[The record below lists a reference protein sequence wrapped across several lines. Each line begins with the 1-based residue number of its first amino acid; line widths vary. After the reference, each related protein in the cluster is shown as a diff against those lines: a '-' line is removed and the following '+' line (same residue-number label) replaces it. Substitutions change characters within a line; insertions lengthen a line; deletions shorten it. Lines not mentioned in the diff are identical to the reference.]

1 MQNSA
6 GKVPQIEEEDFEEKV
21 VQADAP
27 TVVDFYADWC
37 GPCRVVGPIIEALS
51 EVYAGRVKFVKVNT
65 DYNQGLALKYDIMS
79 IPTVMI
85 FKDGRVAERVVGAV
99 PNQVFRNKIDRVL
112 NGR

>member
-1 MQNSA
+1 MQNSTR
-6 GKVPQIEEEDFEEKV
+6 KVPHIEEREFEEKV
-21 VQADAP
+21 IQSDAP

-37 GPCRVVGPIIEALS
+37 GPCRLVGPIIEALS
-51 EVYAGRVKFVKVNT
+51 EEYAGRVKFVKVNT
-65 DYNQGLALKYDIMS
+65 DYNQRLAFKYDIMS

-85 FKDGRVAERVVGAV
+85 FKEGRVAERVIGAV